1 VIDTR
6 IGLILFAVLFIV
18 SVSFTANALNVGGI
32 NCADPANEITQP
44 SNSTQLDKVVGAA
57 DGLVNVFFG
66 CSSSNPLISG
76 LFIALQ
82 AGMIIV
88 LLFIVKDLVPFT

>member
-1 VIDTR
+1 MIDSR
-6 IGLILFAVLFIV
+6 IGLVLFTVLFIV
-18 SVSFTANALNVGGI
+18 TVSFTANALNVGGI

-44 SNSTQLDKVVGAA
+44 SNSTQLDQVVGAA
-57 DGLVNVFFG
+57 NGVVNVFFG
-66 CSSSNPLISG
+66 CSSSNALISG
-76 LFIALQ
+76 LFVALQ